1 MTTHVNKTATLGDL
15 VVTVFDEAAKQSGD
29 PRQVSRLA
37 TRAITHMLR
46 VHPSAHWAVRA
57 YNPGKVAP

>member
-1 MTTHVNKTATLGDL
+1 MTTHPNKTARLGDL
-15 VVTVFDEAAKQSGD
+15 VVTVFDEAAKHSCD
-29 PRQVSRLA
+29 SREASQLA

-57 YNPGKVAP
+57 YNPKGRQ